1 MGYTTPLGGL
11 GTLYSGGAFYL
22 SPETGPGGL
31 LLRWADWGF
40 FILWRGG
47 LVDWVD
53 WCGGLGFGGCRIKGV
68 ACATGI
74 FHSSL
79 SFSLLPRVK

>member
-53 WCGGLGFGGCRIKGV
+53 WCGGLGFGG
-68 ACATGI
+68 
-74 FHSSL
+74 SSNQRSRL
-79 SFSLLPRVK
+79 RDRYLPLVSIL